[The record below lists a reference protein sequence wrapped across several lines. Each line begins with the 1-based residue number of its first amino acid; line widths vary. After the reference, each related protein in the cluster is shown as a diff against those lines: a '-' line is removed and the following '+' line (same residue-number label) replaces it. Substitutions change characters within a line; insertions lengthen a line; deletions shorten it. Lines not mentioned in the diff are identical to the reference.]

1 MAQRERRRDRISNRL
16 SEMSRSVSQQ
26 ATTPRLAALGAVA
39 AGAATYAYLRDG
51 DRRTRLTGMARDYAG
66 RLSSWWSGGSQ
77 SAQTRSAQTM
87 PTASTL
93 AVN

>member
-51 DRRTRLTGMARDYAG
+51 DRRTRLTGMARDYAD
-66 RLSSWWSGGSQ
+66 RVSSWWSGGSQ
-77 SAQTRSAQTM
+77 
-87 PTASTL
+87 PTQNAPAASTI